1 LLCVLRLCLRTDE
14 RLETEQ
20 QRVGTLENI
29 VDQLEERM
37 TELSE
42 VAMAAPAASALEVGG
57 PAAELVVVSNA
68 LRKEWKSATAALSTS
83 RHMLGSLEQEYKDA
97 RELLGG
103 GAVGCP
109 GFACGPCH
117 TAKGHLTIWLTVSTA
132 AA

>member
-1 LLCVLRLCLRTDE
+1 
-14 RLETEQ
+14 
-20 QRVGTLENI
+20 
-29 VDQLEERM
+29 M

-97 RELLGG
+97 REWGAWAVLGG
-103 GAVGCP
+103 SVFCVTESLRHAWSLDGQHCS
-109 GFACGPCH
+109 
-117 TAKGHLTIWLTVSTA
+117 W
-132 AA
+132 